1 MKSPFVVLGYVFK
14 MNPDVVT
21 VCFFSSD
28 AGRVGEKLDFPRVGI
43 CQGTVTYSRRVENG
57 RP

>member
-43 CQGTVTYSRRVENG
+43 GQGTVT
-57 RP
+57 

>member
-14 MNPDVVT
+14 MNLDVVT

-28 AGRVGEKLDFPRVGI
+28 AGRVGEKLDFPGL
-43 CQGTVTYSRRVENG
+43 GLAKG
-57 RP
+57 L